1 MQKSDK
7 YRSKNTE
14 FIVLRMFYNAHK
26 CRISHKQ
33 VENSSL
39 VLQKIKKQNYILKDQ
54 SFKVVQTIKNSE
66 IKWRGK
72 TRKNECGMYGY
83 IF

>member
-66 IKWRGK
+66 IKWRK
-72 TRKNECGMYGY
+72 KNRKNECGMYGY